1 MAAVAALVMSA
12 NPSLMQ
18 SDVLT
23 VIINSAADLAAGVE
37 NSDNASPGVEFV
49 APSENEEGTGVLGMQ
64 VRAMANCAVQHPARC
79 PAVGTCDRWHPAPS
93 ICVPRHRIQRAI
105 LTPKPV
111 IRFVRQHQGHDR
123 QGWWQGSYQ
132 ISRST
137 VRPTLGRPLGVSG
150 FFTF

>member
-1 MAAVAALVMSA
+1 
-12 NPSLMQ
+12 
-18 SDVLT
+18 
-23 VIINSAADLAAGVE
+23 
-37 NSDNASPGVEFV
+37 
-49 APSENEEGTGVLGMQ
+49 VLGMQ

-150 FFTF
+150 FFTFLDLWLNAGPFHQRWKQSADHGRDSQKTRLIDRKAVSRPQPILHPTTS